1 MTLNEQIALVARE
14 TGWALEYIRELPM
27 SQLNTL
33 AAEIL
38 HQRNLEH
45 YRQAYNSALIV
56 CTLASSK
63 SHHYSPEEIIGELPE
78 RRVMTENN
86 LAKPARIDRITL
98 ADGKEYELAPVTAK
112 IYAELE
118 DKFGKSTDELFDG
131 KIRFKVY
138 KSLIYLRLHKKYPEF
153 TEEQVGELLTTD
165 AILQSKQVE
174 M

>member
-1 MTLNEQIALVARE
+1 MILNEQIALIARE
-14 TGWALEYIRELPM
+14 TGWSLEYIRELPLA
-27 SQLNTL
+27 QLNSLT
-33 AAEIL
+33 AEIL
-38 HQRNLEH
+38 YQKAIEN

-63 SHHYSPEEIIGELPE
+63 SHHYSPEEIIGEMPE
-78 RRVMTENN
+78 RSSMSNN
-86 LAKPARIDRITL
+86 DLAKSPKIDKIIL
-98 ADGKEYELAPVTAK
+98 ADEKEYELTPITAN

-138 KSLIYLRLHKKYPEF
+138 RALIYLRLHKKYPEL

-165 AILQSKQVE
+165 ALLKSKGE
-174 M
+174 